1 MLLTVKSKNKKENSH
16 VKGRKN
22 KIFLIILSLLFL
34 TAHVYAESTNQ
45 ANSIFS
51 VGDTQFKI
59 LNVYVGKGLNRGGM
73 ILAPT
78 GMTDEQACLIIEVE
92 EIAGSIPKII
102 KGVTNE
108 KNVMFDNKACVSLN
122 NISQCAIA
130 VNKSSHSFTLNFSN
144 GKSINLSSFIK

>member
-1 MLLTVKSKNKKENSH
+1 
-16 VKGRKN
+16 
-22 KIFLIILSLLFL
+22 
-34 TAHVYAESTNQ
+34 
-45 ANSIFS
+45 
-51 VGDTQFKI
+51 
-59 LNVYVGKGLNRGGM
+59 M

-92 EIAGSIPKII
+92 KIAGSIPKII
-102 KGVTNE
+102 KGVTDE